1 MKGSATNCRS
11 LASTTCWQV
20 NEGTAEKSKW
30 KGESPNAIPIAH
42 SPSPPSKHVECISLY
57 DTRMNRMLPITNIAA
72 RIRRMLRNRN
82 RYLILCR
89 VNQHLADHVP
99 CMWVGGKS
107 ENDWDRRFLPP
118 SFRIQQT
125 LLFRGT
131 ERNKRATCQTLI
143 IPNTH
148 RRIAARNPFR
158 RKVMPIK
165 LSEVLV
171 RRPQSCNLLRR
182 VSSVFDSWKNKR

>member
-72 RIRRMLRNRN
+72 RIRRMVRNRN

-118 SFRIQQT
+118 SFRINHTTNFAISWNRQ
-125 LLFRGT
+125 
-131 ERNKRATCQTLI
+131 ENKRATCPTCNPEHYPDKLPCRESLRKESAADQSEGGAETL
-143 IPNTH
+143 
-148 RRIAARNPFR
+148 AR
-158 RKVMPIK
+158 
-165 LSEVLV
+165 
-171 RRPQSCNLLRR
+171 SC
-182 VSSVFDSWKNKR
+182 VTD